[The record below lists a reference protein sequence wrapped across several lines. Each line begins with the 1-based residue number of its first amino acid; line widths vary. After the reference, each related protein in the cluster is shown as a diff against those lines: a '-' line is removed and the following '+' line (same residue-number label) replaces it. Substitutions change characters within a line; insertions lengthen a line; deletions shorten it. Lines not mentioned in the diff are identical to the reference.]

1 MQSKATTVTEYL
13 AELPE
18 DRRAAL
24 KKVRAVIRKHLPKG
38 YQEGMQYG
46 MISYAI
52 PLKKFPKTYNGQPL
66 ALASLASQKQYMSVY
81 LMGVYGEEEQWF
93 REAWAKT
100 GRKLDMGRCCVRFKK
115 LEDLP
120 LELIGEV
127 VARLTPDEFIARYE
141 EARKSAKR
149 RK

>member
-24 KKVRAVIRKHLPKG
+24 KKVRAVIRKNLPKG
-38 YQEGMQYG
+38 YKEGMQYG
-46 MISYAI
+46 MIGYYI
-52 PLKKFPKTYNGQPL
+52 PLKKYPKTYNGQPL
-66 ALASLASQKQYMSVY
+66 AIAGLASQKQYMSVY

-100 GRKLDMGRCCVRFKK
+100 GKKLDMGKCCVRFKK
-115 LEDLP
+115 LEDLS
-120 LELIGEV
+120 LELLGEV

-141 EARKSAKR
+141 DARKSAKR
-149 RK
+149 K